1 MVIYLASGLSVFCHL
16 RCRFFCYLGCCFF
29 VISARMGECP
39 NKSNIVHVH
48 FLDVWW
54 FLGIFCYLFGHLFV
68 ISPFLEPGICG
79 RAWRSHTETCQIQLT
94 HNRNDAATWH
104 EHDNIKITKW
114 QNTKKQTYFQYF
126 QILTWVTHN
135 VWIRCLLRTWAGA
148 IRFAHPGQL
157 HTELGSGLHLVEARL
172 IHRLITSFLVGNF
185 RVLDDLD
192 MRMVR
197 A

>member
-1 MVIYLASGLSVFCHL
+1 MYIFSMFGDFLAFSVIYL
-16 RCRFFCYLGCCFF
+16 
-29 VISARMGECP
+29 VIFSSFP
-39 NKSNIVHVH
+39 
-48 FLDVWW
+48 
-54 FLGIFCYLFGHLFV
+54 LFWSLAFAA
-68 ISPFLEPGICG
+68 EPEDLTQK
-79 RAWRSHTETCQIQLT
+79 HQIQLT

-172 IHRLITSFLVGNF
+172 IHRLSTSFLVGNF